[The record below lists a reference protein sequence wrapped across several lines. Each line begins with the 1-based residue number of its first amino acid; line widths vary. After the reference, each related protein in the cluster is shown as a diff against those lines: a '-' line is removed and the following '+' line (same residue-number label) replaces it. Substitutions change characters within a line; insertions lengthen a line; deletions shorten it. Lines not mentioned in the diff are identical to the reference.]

1 MAPIEIRFGGYQP
14 PASVHTR
21 GTEVFGRAL
30 AARLGDDV
38 SFHFEPNIVAAG
50 HKAARLLE
58 LVESGELSLC
68 YFSTSYLAKRVP
80 EFALLDLPFV
90 LDDRQQAHG
99 VLDGPLGRCF
109 AERLGAATGF
119 RLLGLWDNG
128 FRHLSNGVRP
138 IHQPGDCAGLRI
150 RTLFSQLHARA
161 FALMG
166 FEPVALDVKDLLA
179 GVQSGTIDAQEN
191 PLTNIFNFGI
201 HKHHRFITLTGHF
214 FGAAALLCHEASYQ
228 AWPETVQGAVKEAAA
243 EATAAQRGF
252 AAAEDDAVL
261 AQLDP
266 DENQVLRLSPEER
279 EAFVEAVRPLVEE
292 QRQVFG
298 EVLFAQLQ
306 PGRRA

>member
-21 GTEVFGRAL
+21 GAEVFGRAL
-30 AARLGDDV
+30 AARLGDDL

-50 HKAARLLE
+50 HNAARLLE
-58 LVESGELSLC
+58 LVESGEFTLC

-90 LDDRQQAHG
+90 LDDRRQAHG
-99 VLDGPLGRCF
+99 VLDGPLGRRL

-128 FRHLSNGVRP
+128 FRHLTNRVRP
-138 IHQPGDCAGLRI
+138 IHRPADCAGLRI

-161 FALMG
+161 FALLG

-179 GVQSGTIDAQEN
+179 GVESGTIDAQEN

-214 FGAAALLCHEASYQ
+214 FGAAALLCHQASYQ
-228 AWPETVQGAVKEAAA
+228 AWPDAVKSAVQEAAA

-261 AQLDP
+261 DQLDP
-266 DENQVLRLSPEER
+266 DENQVLRLSEEER
-279 EAFVEAVRPLVEE
+279 GSFIEAVKPLVEE
-292 QRQVFG
+292 QRSIFG
-298 EVLFAQLQ
+298 EALFAQLQ
-306 PGRRA
+306 AGRES